1 MSTANNII
9 KIKLEKIVLEILE
22 HEVNSQVDDDEYLI
36 KTTTTIEY
44 PKIEFNFNINSN
56 ILMLSK
62 LDLNGP
68 QRLSRCAQIKLQI

>member
-44 PKIEFNFNINSN
+44 PKIEFNFNIYNEKYN
-56 ILMLSK
+56 FALT
-62 LDLNGP
+62 NV
-68 QRLSRCAQIKLQI
+68 